1 MSSTVVI
8 TRNKVSIGVVE
19 PSTLRIDFDLNV
31 PGGTTARAEV
41 TPDVGY
47 LEPDLFSLSTDPE
60 VRCEVWA
67 LVNGS
72 ATEQRLYSLDENS
85 YRDID
90 VIEEF
95 DELILRRLV
104 LVGVTKTTTTALRS
118 VILNY
123 SGRLVD
129 FR

>member
-1 MSSTVVI
+1 VSSTVVI
-8 TRNKVSIGVVE
+8 TRNKVSVGVVE
-19 PSTLRIDFDLNV
+19 PSTLRIDFDLNMS
-31 PGGTTARAEV
+31 GGTTARAEV
-41 TPDVGY
+41 APDVGF
-47 LEPDLFSLSTDPE
+47 LEPDLFSLRTDPE

-67 LVNGS
+67 LVDGS

-85 YRDID
+85 YRDVD
-90 VIEEF
+90 VTEEF
-95 DELILRRLV
+95 GELILRRLV

-118 VILNY
+118 IILNY